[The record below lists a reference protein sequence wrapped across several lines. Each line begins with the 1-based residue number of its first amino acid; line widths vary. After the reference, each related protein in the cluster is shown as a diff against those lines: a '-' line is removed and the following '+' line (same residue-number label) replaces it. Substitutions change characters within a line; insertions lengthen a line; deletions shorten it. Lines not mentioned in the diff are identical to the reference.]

1 MHPDKAEMIGTDND
15 TVNELAF
22 PETLL
27 GLGTS
32 QCGMDKDLTFGGKEV
47 LPNLLI
53 GVKLE
58 AGDVALNIKGYSRP
72 LINFIIF

>member
-1 MHPDKAEMIGTDND
+1 MHPNKAEMISANND

-22 PETLL
+22 PETIF

-32 QCGMDKDLTFGGKEV
+32 QGGVDKDLTFGSKEV
-47 LPNLLI
+47 LSNLLI
-53 GVKLE
+53 VVKLE
-58 AGDVALNIKGYSRP
+58 ARNVALKIKGYSRP

>member
-1 MHPDKAEMIGTDND
+1 MHPNKSEMICADD
-15 TVNELAF
+15 DAVNELAF

-32 QCGMDKDLTFGGKEV
+32 QCGVDKDLTFGSKEV
-47 LPNLLI
+47 LSNLLI
-53 GVKLE
+53 VVKLE
-58 AGDVALNIKGYSRP
+58 ARDVALKIKGDSRP

>member
-1 MHPDKAEMIGTDND
+1 MHPDKSEMIGADDD

-22 PETLL
+22 PETIFW
-27 GLGTS
+27 LGTS
-32 QCGMDKDLTFGGKEV
+32 QCGVDKDLTFGGKEV
-47 LPNLLI
+47 LPNLFI

-58 AGDVALNIKGYSRP
+58 ARDVALKIKGDSRP